1 MEKNNS
7 ISFLDIES
15 IPQLIKD
22 FLMQKVDGFGN
33 QLFNDENIE
42 NQFRLKAQEF
52 SSEKRKI
59 LFDVLKEQYSGFK
72 LNEKQEENLNS
83 VQRIFPGAE

>member
-33 QLFNDENIE
+33 KVFNDRNIE
-42 NQFRLKAQEF
+42 QQFQLKAQEF
-52 SSEKRKI
+52 SPERRKI
-59 LFDVLKEQYSGFK
+59 LFDVLQEQYSGFK

-83 VQRIFPGAE
+83 VL

>member
-33 QLFNDENIE
+33 KVFNDRNIE
-42 NQFRLKAQEF
+42 QQF
-52 SSEKRKI
+52 
-59 LFDVLKEQYSGFK
+59 
-72 LNEKQEENLNS
+72 
-83 VQRIFPGAE
+83 

>member
-33 QLFNDENIE
+33 KVFNDRNIE
-42 NQFRLKAQEF
+42 HQFQLKAQEF
-52 SSEKRKI
+52 SSEKRQM
-59 LFDVLKEQYSGFK
+59 LFDVLKDQYLGFK
-72 LNEKQEENLNS
+72 LSGRRKN
-83 VQRIFPGAE
+83 I

>member
-1 MEKNNS
+1 MEKNSS

-22 FLMQKVDGFGN
+22 FLLQKVDGFGN

-59 LFDVLKEQYSGFK
+59 LFDVLKEQYLGFK
-72 LNEKQEENLNS
+72 LNDL
-83 VQRIFPGAE
+83 